1 MGLFASNGF
10 VTTYP
15 VRSHVTRVTPG
26 GGARAIGSARAVASS
41 LARVVAGA
49 PAPSRA
55 SANADIVSIERSSGS
70 ARRPAVRR
78 ARVRRRARR
87 GAGEVVEFDVR
98 AVDGATG
105 SRARRRA
112 SRPRDGGGQKSKR
125 THQRRDRRHRRA
137 FIASASPRRGRAA
150 FRACCYGFCA
160 GASRA
165 RPRDGKQKIRVDEHG
180 LQCFLVYVCMC
191 SSRRRGAVER
201 RVERFVT
208 GAVDGA
214 ERFWRKRPRGD
225 ATRRARPTARGG
237 ARRRATTRRAR
248 ARTMA
253 NDPYEPDDAS
263 DSDEDARA
271 RRAKDARERFERDV
285 EDELGDATDVDER
298 SWEGFWR
305 RATAENAAKM
315 RRAGL
320 DPNKAESKVK
330 FGRHGEK
337 LDKGKCATTLCFG
350 CDARCDE
357 TFECAQCLEIYRAR
371 AKKVAFDAWE
381 RAFFC
386 SCECYIANWDEH
398 RRRHGPSTAGPTK
411 MDGAVHEFEAPPG
424 LGALWH
430 GSDLRRLEFEECAP
444 MMY

>member
-1 MGLFASNGF
+1 
-10 VTTYP
+10 
-15 VRSHVTRVTPG
+15 
-26 GGARAIGSARAVASS
+26 
-41 LARVVAGA
+41 
-49 PAPSRA
+49 
-55 SANADIVSIERSSGS
+55 
-70 ARRPAVRR
+70 
-78 ARVRRRARR
+78 
-87 GAGEVVEFDVR
+87 
-98 AVDGATG
+98 
-105 SRARRRA
+105 
-112 SRPRDGGGQKSKR
+112 
-125 THQRRDRRHRRA
+125 
-137 FIASASPRRGRAA
+137 
-150 FRACCYGFCA
+150 
-160 GASRA
+160 
-165 RPRDGKQKIRVDEHG
+165 
-180 LQCFLVYVCMC
+180 
-191 SSRRRGAVER
+191 
-201 RVERFVT
+201 
-208 GAVDGA
+208 
-214 ERFWRKRPRGD
+214 
-225 ATRRARPTARGG
+225 
-237 ARRRATTRRAR
+237 
-248 ARTMA
+248 MA

-271 RRAKDARERFERDV
+271 RRARDARARFERDV

>member
-1 MGLFASNGF
+1 
-10 VTTYP
+10 
-15 VRSHVTRVTPG
+15 
-26 GGARAIGSARAVASS
+26 
-41 LARVVAGA
+41 
-49 PAPSRA
+49 
-55 SANADIVSIERSSGS
+55 
-70 ARRPAVRR
+70 
-78 ARVRRRARR
+78 
-87 GAGEVVEFDVR
+87 
-98 AVDGATG
+98 
-105 SRARRRA
+105 
-112 SRPRDGGGQKSKR
+112 
-125 THQRRDRRHRRA
+125 
-137 FIASASPRRGRAA
+137 
-150 FRACCYGFCA
+150 
-160 GASRA
+160 
-165 RPRDGKQKIRVDEHG
+165 
-180 LQCFLVYVCMC
+180 
-191 SSRRRGAVER
+191 
-201 RVERFVT
+201 
-208 GAVDGA
+208 
-214 ERFWRKRPRGD
+214 
-225 ATRRARPTARGG
+225 
-237 ARRRATTRRAR
+237 
-248 ARTMA
+248 MA

-263 DSDEDARA
+263 DSDEDARE
-271 RRAKDARERFERDV
+271 RRERDARARFERDV

-337 LDKGKCATTLCFG
+337 LEKGKCATTLCFG

-386 SCECYIANWDEH
+386 SCKCYIANWDEH

-424 LGALWH
+424 LGALWY